1 MRHPFPFPRLIVT
14 VLLICSCCSATGQ
27 DAFND
32 WDTYVTS
39 LNGRTPVSVM
49 VNLALVQ
56 KNAQR
61 SRPFAIILRTKVHFP
76 DAQGQP
82 GQEEM
87 IELDSMEN
95 HLEHGLRDHIGAVY
109 AGRFT
114 QRGLREFYF
123 YGLDTMD
130 YLRPVREA
138 MAQHPGYDWLC
149 QAKYDK
155 DWTNYQQVLY
165 PSPRDL
171 ERIQDRRLVDQL
183 VRKGDPLKVARPV
196 DHYFYFKTKSE
207 RESFLR
213 DPLLS
218 GFHILE
224 MPDEPSKGDL
234 PFLLHVNRK
243 DVPDYKFIDKVV
255 LPLGRYPE
263 KGWPIRWLGDRCFVT
278 DRFPA
283 LSDIF
288 PYLRVR
294 HGSLTPT

>member
-1 MRHPFPFPRLIVT
+1 MRPPFPFPRPL
-14 VLLICSCCSATGQ
+14 LLILLVCSMSVAHAQ

-39 LNGRTPVSVM
+39 LNGRTPVSVL
-49 VNLALVQ
+49 VNLALAQ
-56 KNAQR
+56 RSAQR
-61 SRPFAIILRTKVHFP
+61 SRPFVIILRTKIHFP

-87 IELDSMEN
+87 TELDSMEY
-95 HLEHGLRDHIGAVY
+95 HLERGLRDHAGAVY

-138 MAQHPGYDWLC
+138 MAEHPGYDWLC
-149 QAKYDK
+149 QARYDK

-171 ERIQDRRLVDQL
+171 ERIQDRRLVDKL
-183 VRKGDPLKVARPV
+183 RKKGDLLKEARPV
-196 DHYFYFKTKSE
+196 EHFFYFKTKSE

-213 DPLLS
+213 DPLLT
-218 GFHILE
+218 GFQILE
-224 MPDEPSKGDL
+224 MPDEPGKGEV
-234 PFLLHVNRK
+234 PFLLHVMRQ
-243 DVPDYKFIDKVV
+243 DVPDYKFIDKVI
-255 LPLGRYPE
+255 LPLWDAAQKRGGRYD
-263 KGWPIRWLGDRCFVT
+263 GWET
-278 DRFPA
+278 D
-283 LSDIF
+283 
-288 PYLRVR
+288 
-294 HGSLTPT
+294 SL